1 MKQLVVVAVVAF
13 AVVGCGTVGT
23 RDAVRAPLTE
33 LEPAPPIVAVD
44 EAPPDDILWFLHMD
58 TSSTSDGQGGGIHEY
73 CGTDELDPPANSEES
88 CPPMTPEQEAQARE
102 QEKAWVDAVSP
113 APDSPPRTIAK
124 LSLSDGGS
132 VLLIVWHNAVGELCT
147 DVEEESPDGSGGGG
161 GPGGPCVPGNPACG
175 EICVESG
182 GDGNVDETRYT
193 LTGFVPSEADSVRV
207 TLAGGAAKGY
217 PLNGP
222 VVEGTTLRVLMLE
235 LGRRDWRRVEVFRGE
250 ELLAAQD
257 LPAAMVSFEDCEEK
271 AGPMPMSSSEDD
283 PALKAYE
290 QTLDE
295 CLRATMPEGD
305 LFGVPVVSSP

>member
-1 MKQLVVVAVVAF
+1 
-13 AVVGCGTVGT
+13 
-23 RDAVRAPLTE
+23 
-33 LEPAPPIVAVD
+33 
-44 EAPPDDILWFLHMD
+44 
-58 TSSTSDGQGGGIHEY
+58 
-73 CGTDELDPPANSEES
+73 
-88 CPPMTPEQEAQARE
+88 
-102 QEKAWVDAVSP
+102 
-113 APDSPPRTIAK
+113 
-124 LSLSDGGS
+124 
-132 VLLIVWHNAVGELCT
+132 
-147 DVEEESPDGSGGGG
+147 
-161 GPGGPCVPGNPACG
+161 
-175 EICVESG
+175 VESG

-235 LGRRDWRRVEVFRGE
+235 LGHRDWRRVEVFRGQ
-250 ELLAAQD
+250 ELIAAED

-271 AGPMPMSSSEDD
+271 AGPMPMPSSEDD